1 MTTKR
6 KIVAPKGIKSAITAS
21 QSVMDL
27 WRAVDDRKMAKVQRY
42 KDECT
47 MLRREMKKLKTD
59 ARGRL
64 IMSSIP
70 STLVHERR
78 GQRDAFT
85 LA

>member
-1 MTTKR
+1 MAAKAVTPVEALLT
-6 KIVAPKGIKSAITAS
+6 SA
-21 QSVMDL
+21 MNL
-27 WRAVDDRKMAKVQRY
+27 WREVDDRKMSKVQRY
-42 KDECT
+42 KDECK